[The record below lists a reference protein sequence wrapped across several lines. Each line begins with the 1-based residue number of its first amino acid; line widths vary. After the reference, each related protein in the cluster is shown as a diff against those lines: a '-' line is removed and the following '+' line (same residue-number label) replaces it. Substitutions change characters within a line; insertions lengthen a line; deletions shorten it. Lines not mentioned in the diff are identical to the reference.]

1 VQIGVLTHNYP
12 RFPGDFVGGFIEAFC
27 RELARQGHHVT
38 AIAPY
43 DPAFERPLSESVG
56 SGRVDLRLYRY
67 VWPTRLHRVGYGR
80 SMRSD
85 RALRFDGYVLSP
97 VMIASGIIAT
107 LRWARRARPDVLHA
121 HWVLPNG
128 FIGAVVSR
136 LTGIPL
142 VVSVPG
148 SDAQIARSNPLFGAM
163 ARAAFRRA
171 RLITANSADLR
182 DAVVDVGADPAKFDM
197 IVYGTDPDRLHPN
210 QTGVIDLRQSL
221 GITPEQTLVL
231 AVGRMVPKKGFDV
244 LLRALAESTLRSKQV
259 VVVLVGEGDEWA
271 EWKAL
276 GKSLGVDDRVRWV
289 GSVPFDRISVY
300 YNAADILAM
309 PSVTDPVD
317 GLNVCVLDAMSCA
330 KPVVGSSV
338 AGNPLAIVDGV
349 TGTIVPERSSSALAT
364 ALAALADNPG
374 LRQRMGTAGRR
385 RIDEELGWPAI
396 TKRYIDHF
404 EALALSRLRQTRT

>member
-1 VQIGVLTHNYP
+1 MRIGVLTHNYP
-12 RFPGDFVGGFIEAFC
+12 RFPGDFVGGFIEASC
-27 RELARQGHHVT
+27 RELARQGNYVT

-43 DPAFERPLSESVG
+43 DPAFDRPLSESVG

-67 VWPTRLHRVGYGR
+67 VWPARLHRVGYGR

-85 RALRFDGYVLSP
+85 LALRLDGYLLSP
-97 VMIASGIIAT
+97 AMLASGIVAT
-107 LRWARRARPDVLHA
+107 FGWARRAAPDVLHA

-148 SDAQIARSNPLFGAM
+148 SDAQVARSNPLFAAM

-171 RLITANSADLR
+171 SLITANSADLR
-182 DAVVDVGADPAKFDM
+182 DAVVEVGADPAKFDM

-210 QTGVIDLRQSL
+210 QTGVTELRRSL
-221 GITPEQTLVL
+221 GIAPEQIVVL

-244 LLRALAESTLRSKQV
+244 LLRAMAEAALRSRPV
-259 VVVLVGEGDEWA
+259 VAVLVGEGDEWTA
-271 EWKAL
+271 WKAL
-276 GKSLGVDDRVRWV
+276 GRSLGIDDSVRWV
-289 GSVPFDRISVY
+289 GSVASDSIGVY

-309 PSVTDPVD
+309 PAVTDPVD

-330 KPVVGSSV
+330 KPVVGSNV

-349 TGTIVPERSSSALAT
+349 SGTMVPERSPGPLAI
-364 ALAALADNPG
+364 ALAALADDPQ
-374 LRQRMGTAGRR
+374 LRLRLGAAGRR

-396 TKRYIDHF
+396 TRRYVAHF
-404 EALALSRLRQTRT
+404 ESLAAPRRRRT

>member
-1 VQIGVLTHNYP
+1 MRIGVLTHNYP
-12 RFPGDFVGGFIEAFC
+12 RFPGDFVGGFIEASC
-27 RELARQGHHVT
+27 RELARQGHDVT

-43 DPAFERPLSESVG
+43 DPAFGRPLSESVG
-56 SGRVDLRLYRY
+56 SGRVELRLYRY
-67 VWPTRLHRVGYGR
+67 AWPARLHRVGYGR

-97 VMIASGIIAT
+97 ALIACGIVAT

-128 FIGAVVSR
+128 FIGAVVSQ

-148 SDAQIARSNPLFGAM
+148 SDAQVARSNPLFAAM

-197 IVYGTDPDRLHPN
+197 IVYGTDPDRLHPDH
-210 QTGVIDLRQSL
+210 TGVIELRQSL
-221 GITPEQTLVL
+221 NVTPEQTMVL

-244 LLRALAESTLRSKQV
+244 LLGALAEPTLQSKRV
-259 VVVLVGEGDEWA
+259 VAVLVGEGDEWA

-276 GKSLGVDDRVRWV
+276 GKSLGVDDRVRWT
-289 GSVPFDRISVY
+289 GSVPLDRISVY

-330 KPVVGSSV
+330 KPVIGSNV
-338 AGNPLAIVDGV
+338 AGNPLAIVDGA
-349 TGTIVPERSSSALAT
+349 TGTIVPERSSSALAA
-364 ALAALADNPG
+364 ALAALADDPG
-374 LRQRMGTAGRR
+374 LRQRMGAAGRR
-385 RIDEELGWPAI
+385 RIDDELGWPAI
-396 TKRYIDHF
+396 TRRYIAHF
-404 EALALSRLRQTRT
+404 EALARATTP

>member
-1 VQIGVLTHNYP
+1 MRIGVLTHNYP
-12 RFPGDFVGGFIEAFC
+12 RFPGDFVGGFIEASC

-38 AIAPY
+38 VIAPY
-43 DPAFERPLSESVG
+43 DPAFHRPLIESVG
-56 SGRVDLRLYRY
+56 SGRVDLLLYRY
-67 VWPTRLHRVGYGR
+67 VWPARLHRVGYGR

-85 RALRFDGYVLSP
+85 LALRFDGYVLSP
-97 VMIASGIIAT
+97 AMLASGIITT
-107 LRWARRARPDVLHA
+107 LGWARRAAPDVLHA

-136 LTGIPL
+136 LTRIPL

-148 SDAQIARSNPLFGAM
+148 SDAQVARSNALFGAM

-171 RLITANSADLR
+171 SLITANSADLR
-182 DAVVDVGADPAKFDM
+182 DAVVEVGADPAKFDM

-210 QTGVIDLRQSL
+210 QTGVIELRQSL
-221 GITPEQTLVL
+221 GVTPEQTLVL

-244 LLRALAESTLRSKQV
+244 LLRALAEPILQSKQV
-259 VVVLVGEGDEWA
+259 VAVLVGEGDEWA
-271 EWKAL
+271 KWKAI
-276 GKSLGVDDRVRWV
+276 GKSLGVDDRVRWA

-330 KPVVGSSV
+330 KPVVGSNV
-338 AGNPLAIVDGV
+338 AGNPLAIVDRV
-349 TGTIVPERSSSALAT
+349 TGMIVPERSPA
-364 ALAALADNPG
+364 ALAAALARLADDPD
-374 LRQRMGTAGRR
+374 LRQRMGAAGRR

-396 TKRYIDHF
+396 TRRYIDHF
-404 EALALSRLRQTRT
+404 EALARQRRT